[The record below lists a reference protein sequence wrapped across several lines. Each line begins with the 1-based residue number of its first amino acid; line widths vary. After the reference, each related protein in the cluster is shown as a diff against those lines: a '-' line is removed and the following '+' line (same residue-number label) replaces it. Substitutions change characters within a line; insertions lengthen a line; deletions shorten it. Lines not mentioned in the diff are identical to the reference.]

1 MKTKTTIQDGLI
13 RFEVDRDILKLID
26 KKLGSVQ
33 ADSRKI
39 LKNAVNATAKK
50 ARSDLV
56 NKAREEYVAKK
67 KSLNDNTNIKPK
79 ATASDPSA
87 TINVTGT
94 VLELKQFKAT
104 APKSGAKAQ
113 ILTGGSLKLIQSKRG
128 TKAKAFLATFSSG
141 HQAIVQ
147 RQDGET
153 YKSASGRS
161 KRQEKYGR
169 YADMTQIKKLL
180 SVSAPKMIGDEKRVL
195 GILRPKIYDN
205 LMDNIQKEINKV
217 VNSA

>member
-1 MKTKTTIQDGLI
+1 MKAKTTIQDGLL
-13 RFEVDRDILKLID
+13 RFEVDQDILKLIN

-39 LKNAVNATAKK
+39 LKNAVNATAKQ
-50 ARSDLV
+50 ARTDLV

-67 KSLNDNTNIKPK
+67 KPLNDNTK
-79 ATASDPSA
+79 
-87 TINVTGT
+87 INVTGE

-113 ILTGGSLKLIQSKRG
+113 ILTGGSLKLIQSKHG
-128 TKAKAFLATFSSG
+128 TRAKAFLATFSSG

-147 RQDGET
+147 RQDGKT
-153 YKSASGRS
+153 YKSAEGRS

-180 SVSAPKMIGDEKRVL
+180 SVSAPKMIGDERRVL

-205 LMDNIQKEINKV
+205 LMENIQREIDKV
-217 VNSA
+217 VSSA